1 MGSRKGSVNRL
12 GSYDFLPF
20 EVTFFFSLLED
31 PPLFLE
37 LI

>member
-12 GSYDFLPF
+12 GSCDFLPF
-20 EVTFFFSLLED
+20 EVPFFFSLLED